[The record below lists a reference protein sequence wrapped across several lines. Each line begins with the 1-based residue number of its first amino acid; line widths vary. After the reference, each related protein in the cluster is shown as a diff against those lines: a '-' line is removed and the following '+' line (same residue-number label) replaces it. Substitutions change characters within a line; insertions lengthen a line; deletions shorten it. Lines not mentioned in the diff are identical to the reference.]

1 MSATFIDESS
11 SKKYVLV
18 GVLIQDQNFIVS
30 RRQLRALLLPRQRSI
45 HFRQES
51 KKRRKQLIDVFL
63 ELGFSCL
70 VVSLSNQKAKTARPK
85 GIELLSELSLTKR
98 CNKLV
103 FELDESSWVAD
114 IKTLNAITYSK
125 KLHGQLQWDHVPRH
139 QEPLLWVADAV
150 AWCLNRGGDWERM
163 VRPMIIE
170 TIEC

>member
-1 MSATFIDESS
+1 VSAIFIDESS

-18 GVLIQDQNFIVS
+18 GVLIQDQNFIVA
-30 RRQLRALLLPRQRSI
+30 RRQLRTLLLPSQRSI

-51 KKRRKQLIDVFL
+51 KKRRKQLINVLL

-70 VVSLSNQKAKTARPK
+70 VVSLSHQKAKTARQK
-85 GIELLSELSLTKR
+85 GIELLSELALTNR
-98 CNKLV
+98 CNKLL
-103 FELDESSWVAD
+103 FELDESSLVAD
-114 IKTLNAITYSK
+114 IKT
-125 KLHGQLQWDHVPRH
+125 
-139 QEPLLWVADAV
+139 LLWVADAV